1 MVGGDGQGGVAAAA
15 QLGGQRQRSLGPVH
29 EVVVAD
35 VSDAAVVN
43 EETIASPA
51 GIKEYF

>member
-1 MVGGDGQGGVAAAA
+1 MVGGDGQGGIAAGA

-43 EETIASPA
+43 EETIAPPA
-51 GIKEYF
+51 GIREYI

>member
-15 QLGGQRQRSLGPVH
+15 QFGGQRQRSLGPVH